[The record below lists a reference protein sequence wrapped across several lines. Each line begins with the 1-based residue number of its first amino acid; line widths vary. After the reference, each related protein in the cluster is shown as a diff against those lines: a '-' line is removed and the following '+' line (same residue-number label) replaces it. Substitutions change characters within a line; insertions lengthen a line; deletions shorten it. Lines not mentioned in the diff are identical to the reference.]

1 MAQGKRHSDEY
12 LREVARVYNEAFE
25 SRTLVQVHGF
35 VQEAVMKHF
44 DIPLTTAT
52 KQIMEARKRGF
63 ILTAKELKTQLKQD
77 KLQREYDK
85 AKEAV
90 ERLSL
95 QLTTDKVKV

>member
-1 MAQGKRHSDEY
+1 MSQGKKHSDEH
-12 LREVARVYNEAFE
+12 LREVARVYNEALE

-44 DIPLTTAT
+44 GIPLSTAA
-52 KQIMEARKRGF
+52 KQIMEARKRGY
-63 ILTAKELKTQLKQD
+63 ILTAKELKTQLRQD

-85 AKEAV
+85 AKETI

-95 QLTTDKVKV
+95 SLISPRVNS